1 MSLDYLCCGVIW
13 PVLAGLLL
21 GQLHVLL
28 SIGYNDLV
36 WSLNLY
42 SCYFGLS
49 WPIALLV
56 GSFGPFLSPWASSA
70 HLLSLGIL
78 GPFSNFAF
86 PWVFTN
92 SFGLS
97 WPNYRIL
104 HPWGSWAFHQPFT
117 FLLHY
122 YGLAVAHSYFST
134 SHNAHGFT
142 TFFSGLL

>member
-1 MSLDYLCCGVIW
+1 MLLCYSCCGVIW
-13 PVLAGLLL
+13 LVFARPLLGLL
-21 GQLHVLL
+21 HVHL
-28 SIGYNDLV
+28 SIGYNDPI
-36 WSLNLY
+36 WSLDLY

-49 WPIALLV
+49 WPITLLM
-56 GSFGPFLSPWASSA
+56 GSFGLFLSPWASLV

-78 GPFSNFAF
+78 SPFSNSTF

-92 SFGLS
+92 SFGFP

-104 HPWGSWAFHQPFT
+104 HPWGLWAFYQSLT

-122 YGLAVAHSYFST
+122 FRPAMTHSYFST

-142 TFFSGLL
+142 TSLSRLL